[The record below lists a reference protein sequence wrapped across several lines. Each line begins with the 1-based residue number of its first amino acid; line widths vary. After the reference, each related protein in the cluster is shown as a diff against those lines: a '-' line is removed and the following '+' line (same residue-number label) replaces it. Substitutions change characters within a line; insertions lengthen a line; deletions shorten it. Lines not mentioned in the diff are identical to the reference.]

1 LIKSNRGRVCLIGST
16 SHLATRA
23 PTTEQCFSWQAKRPL
38 QPGGEPHYGV
48 ATCGREKKSLKTKI
62 VPFRFS
68 TKRACSACISHRG
81 THRSSA
87 WLLPAAADCRYAT
100 EAYPV
105 CLAYKPPASSVLFS
119 QNKSASATTHQ
130 PKEVVFRVLRMRG
143 GPAVRSAE
151 RGRGGAGD

>member
-68 TKRACSACISHRG
+68 TKRHMRCVQCVHKSPRHASIECMAAACSCR
-81 THRSSA
+81 
-87 WLLPAAADCRYAT
+87 LPLRYGGL
-100 EAYPV
+100 P
-105 CLAYKPPASSVLFS
+105 CLFGL
-119 QNKSASATTHQ
+119 
-130 PKEVVFRVLRMRG
+130 
-143 GPAVRSAE
+143 
-151 RGRGGAGD
+151 